1 MSKFRLTNSN
11 LNVDGFR
18 ILTAGGDLTRFKSNP
33 ICLWMHRRYYDD
45 KDPLP
50 IGKWTE
56 IEVKGD
62 EILAE
67 PVLDT
72 KDPFA
77 VKIQSKVEQEI
88 IRMASVGIRVIEV
101 SDDPKHLL
109 PGQTRPTIT
118 KWEMVEA
125 SLVDIGRHSEAL
137 RLYDENY
144 EPITEEMSFSLLPNI
159 DKKQENQNLVNM
171 KIVALK
177 LGLAESATE
186 AEILNKIAEIQTQA
200 AKTTELQ
207 NSLNTANNALADIAK
222 KNAETLVDAAV
233 AAGKI
238 TADKKASFVN
248 MAMSNY
254 DDTKNIL
261 DTIAPVQKPGNIIR
275 QSAGS
280 AAQDE
285 VPKTFADVL
294 KLGSEGL
301 EKFKAENPDE
311 YKRLYALEYG
321 VTI

>member
-18 ILTAGGDLTRFKSNP
+18 ILTTGGDLTRFKSNP
-33 ICLWMHRRYYDD
+33 ICLWMHRRYFDD

-50 IGKWTE
+50 IGKWVD

-77 VKIQSKVEQEI
+77 VKIQAKVEQEI

-101 SDDPKHLL
+101 SDDPKYLL
-109 PGQTRPTIT
+109 PGQTRMTIT

-144 EPITEEMSFSLLPNI
+144 EPITEEMSFSLLPALE
-159 DKKQENQNLVNM
+159 KKQETQNQNNM

-177 LGLAESATE
+177 LGLTESATE
-186 AEILNKIAEIQTQA
+186 ADIMNKIA
-200 AKTTELQ
+200 ELQ
-207 NSLNTANNALADIAK
+207 NSLNTANGALEDIAK
-222 KNAETLVDAAV
+222 RNAENLVDTAV

-238 TADKKASFVN
+238 TADKKESFVR
-248 MAMSNY
+248 MAMGNY
-254 DDTKNIL
+254 DDTKTIL
-261 DTIAPVQKPGNIIR
+261 DAIAPVQKPGNIIQ
-275 QSAGS
+275 QSAGNGGAS
-280 AAQDE
+280 E
-285 VPKTFADVL
+285 EIKTFGDVL
-294 KLGSEGL
+294 KLGSDGL

-311 YKRLYALEYG
+311 YKTLYALEYG
-321 VTI
+321 VSI